1 MKYKAKIQKLKNR
14 VANWESSRV
23 VTSANAKSPGTYKKP
38 GSQKGR

>member
-14 VANWESSRV
+14 IANWDSSAV
-23 VTSANAKSPGTYKKP
+23 VRSANSKSPGTYKKP